1 MHRILRS
8 SIEDDI
14 AAITA
19 IYTHYVETTP
29 FSFEVVPPDPAEMA
43 QRRAIVLA
51 RKLPY
56 LVVEI
61 DGEVVGYAYA
71 TMYRPRMAYRFTV
84 EDSVYIHQEHFR
96 KGIGRQLLSAVIS
109 ACEEQGYRQ
118 MIAVI
123 GDGANTP
130 SIGLHRACG
139 FQPAGVLQSV
149 GFKFDRWVDSVL
161 MQRALGAGDTML

>member
-14 AAITA
+14 TAITA
-19 IYTHYVETTP
+19 IYAHYVETTP

-84 EDSVYIHQEHFR
+84 EDSVYIHQDHFR
-96 KGIGRQLLSAVIS
+96 KGIGRQLLSAVIA

-149 GFKFDRWVDSVL
+149 GFKFDRWLDSVL
-161 MQRALGAGDTML
+161 MQRALGTGDTTL